1 MSMLLTI
8 ILFCDYI
15 VGMETLVEN
24 KAMPSIIIR
33 DIEVELRKRFKM
45 ICLQKEVSMN
55 SLLKEIIQRY
65 VDEYEKRDKAK

>member
-1 MSMLLTI
+1 
-8 ILFCDYI
+8 
-15 VGMETLVEN
+15 METLVEN
-24 KAMPSIIIR
+24 KAMPSILIR
-33 DIEVELRKRFKM
+33 DVEVELRKRFKM

>member
-8 ILFCDYI
+8 ILLCDYI

-24 KAMPSIIIR
+24 KAMPSILIR
-33 DIEVELRKRFKM
+33 DVEVELRKRFKM

>member
-1 MSMLLTI
+1 
-8 ILFCDYI
+8 
-15 VGMETLVEN
+15 METLVEN